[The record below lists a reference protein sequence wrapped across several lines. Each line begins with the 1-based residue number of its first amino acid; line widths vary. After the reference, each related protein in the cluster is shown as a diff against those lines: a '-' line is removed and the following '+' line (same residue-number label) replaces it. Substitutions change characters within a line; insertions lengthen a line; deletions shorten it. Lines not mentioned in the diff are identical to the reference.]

1 MRAASSAL
9 LLALLAGGCAGPGED
24 ARPVEA
30 AAVEG
35 SAERAAAGQVQFGI
49 VVAAG
54 EVPAGPTADYPHW
67 DAHGAWAVPPE
78 AIWTL
83 EQPLLTC
90 RVAVARRSIDAQ
102 GFPAVDVALAP
113 ADGARFQELSRRS
126 VGRRLAVLVDG
137 RVVLTPRIAEAL
149 PPRFQLAGRF
159 SEEDVR
165 ALLEHL
171 RPPAGD

>member
-1 MRAASSAL
+1 MRAPTIVL
-9 LLALLAGGCAGPGED
+9 LLALGAGACAGPD
-24 ARPVEA
+24 PARPVDA
-30 AAVEG
+30 
-35 SAERAAAGQVQFGI
+35 SAEAVAAGSVQFGI
-49 VVAAG
+49 VVAPDQG
-54 EVPAGPTADYPHW
+54 PSGPTAAYAHW
-67 DAHGAWAVPPE
+67 DAHGGWAVPPD

-90 RVAVARRSIDAQ
+90 RVALARRSIDAQ
-102 GFPAVDVALAP
+102 GFPAVDVALTP
-113 ADGARFQELSRRS
+113 ADGERFQELSRRS

-137 RVVLTPRIAEAL
+137 KVVLTPTVAEPL

-171 RPPAGD
+171 QPPG

>member
-1 MRAASSAL
+1 MRATTIAP
-9 LLALLAGGCAGPGED
+9 LLALLACACAGPGEA
-24 ARPVEA
+24 ARPIEA
-30 AAVEG
+30 
-35 SAERAAAGQVQFGI
+35 SAEAVAAGSVQFGV

-54 EVPAGPTADYPHW
+54 QVPAGPTAAYPHW
-67 DAHGAWAVPPE
+67 DAHGGWAVPSD

-90 RVAVARRSIDAQ
+90 RVALARRSIDAQ

-113 ADGARFQELSRRS
+113 ADGERFQELSRRS

-137 RVVLTPRIAEAL
+137 KVVLTPTVAEPL

-159 SEEDVR
+159 SEQDVR

-171 RPPAGD
+171 QPPG